1 MEQFD
6 SWALSCRRRWN
17 RLERTPRMRSG
28 KDHSDMSVRCKQQP
42 LALFFAHGFCI
53 RSPLV
58 EMDKIVF
65 WVSQY
70 EIRSLCI
77 SGALWFQNFYMGW

>member
-53 RSPLV
+53 RYTLLLKRAKGGTKLV
-58 EMDKIVF
+58 VVIEQLRRAVCVTI
-65 WVSQY
+65 
-70 EIRSLCI
+70 
-77 SGALWFQNFYMGW
+77 YMLEV